1 MANREL
7 PELRS
12 RLRLDTTEAEAR
24 AKASARRI
32 IAAFDDPKAMEGLA
46 GRVDAFSTKADEFGS
61 KMTRNVTLP
70 VVAAGAAAFTMAKDF
85 NTSFTQMQT
94 LAGVTAGE
102 VDGLKSSV
110 MDLSGTTAQSPQELA
125 RALYFIRSAG
135 IEGADAMSVLEA
147 SAKGSAIG
155 LGETSGVA
163 DVVTSA
169 LNTYGSEN
177 LSAAQAVD
185 VLSSAV
191 AQGKGEA
198 ADFAPQLGNLLPIAQ
213 KLGVGFDQVAG
224 SVAFLTQTNGDV
236 ARSSTSVA
244 GVFQKLLAP
253 TEQGAKVLDSVGLS
267 AEKVRQYL
275 AENGLIATL
284 QMLNESLG
292 GNSDQ
297 LRKVFDDIEGFN
309 GVLGLLRNGGAD
321 ASKVIDE
328 VSNSAGYL
336 DGAFQKVNQT
346 DEFKFQQALADLQAT
361 AVEVGQ
367 DIIPLF
373 TDVASAIGGIVNGFT
388 SLPAPVQTGVI
399 TLAAMAAVLG
409 PVAKGAS
416 LAADGVGLL
425 IKVAKSESLV
435 NFRLGLAGLTQQ
447 GAGTANALGGLIA
460 TAAASPVAWGAAAV
474 GVGALVYAFT
484 QMESQAEQTEKAAKN
499 LQAAAESTGSSIED
513 VFRKQL
519 ARTLAGQENGGL
531 DQAGGNLDFVAAGVK
546 AASIG
551 ADELA
556 SALLGSQEQYDALVA
571 RAQAAADALKEGNPS
586 GYDTKQAA
594 QIEAAIEAFGR
605 WREQALQAGIEQAE
619 LTKIETALGIETSTT
634 TGAIDEQNGA
644 LGDNADALSEAADQ
658 ARALFD
664 ARQEVQSTAEGV
676 TAAEGDLADAHQ
688 ETADRERAAAE
699 ASRAVG
705 DARRAAAQADREA
718 AEAARAIG
726 VARTEG
732 ARAVRDA
739 DLAVTAAERDQA
751 IAIAATRLEQ
761 EGLTQ
766 ARKDAVRSL
775 EDLQRSNRG
784 DVLSEKEARLALK
797 EAQRDLRRAK
807 PSEREGAALRVER
820 AQLALENAIV
830 RAQDST
836 AELATRRAAGT
847 DGSPEVL
854 AQQDRITAAQRTEAE
869 AGQRLTAAQEAAADA
884 RVAAAD
890 RVRDAQDRLASA
902 QDRQREA
909 GERIVAARAAVV
921 EAHDAIT
928 AAAGREKEAAD
939 KVTTA
944 EGLHVEAQGEL
955 AGLLF
960 GNVGKIDVLVRKYS
974 EQANALDPNSP
985 LRKNLEA
992 YISDLQRALD
1002 LETVRQ
1008 TIGSGPGGGIPP
1020 TRDPDAGPRGDK
1032 SSFPG
1037 GKATPK
1043 LTVPNVAGR
1052 TAPRLTPAASGSAL
1066 PSIQVGPFYIDGN
1079 PDESALRQLE
1089 RIAERAVESG
1099 LRKVATR

>member
-110 MDLSGTTAQSPQELA
+110 MDLTGATAQSPQELA
-125 RALYFIRSAG
+125 RALYFVRSSG
-135 IEGADAMSVLEA
+135 LEGADAMETLEA

-155 LGETSGVA
+155 LGETAGIA
-163 DVVTSA
+163 DVATSA

-177 LSAAQAVD
+177 LSATQAVD
-185 VLSSAV
+185 MLAAAV

-244 GVFQKLLAP
+244 GVFQKLLSP

-388 SLPAPVQTGVI
+388 SLPAPVQTGVL
-399 TLAAMAAVLG
+399 TLAALAAVLG
-409 PVAKGAS
+409 PVAKGVS

-425 IKVAKSESLV
+425 IKVARSEALS
-435 NFRLGLAGLTQQ
+435 NFALGLGGVTAQSG
-447 GAGTANALGGLIA
+447 GAANALGGLVA

-484 QMESQAEQTEKAAKN
+484 QMESQAEQTQKAAEN
-499 LQAAAESTGSSIED
+499 LAASAEAAGITAEEQ
-513 VFRKQL
+513 FRREL
-519 ARTLAGQENGGL
+519 ARTLAGRETGGL
-531 DQAGGNLDFVAAGVK
+531 DQAGNVDSVARGIRAAKLDAEELGN
-546 AASIG
+546 
-551 ADELA
+551 
-556 SALLGSQEQYDALVA
+556 ALLGTQDQYDAMV
-571 RAQAAADALKEGNPS
+571 AQAKATADALRSTGN
-586 GYDTKQAA
+586 GTDAAQAA
-594 QIEAAIEAFGR
+594 QIEFAIEAFGR
-605 WREQALQAGIEQAE
+605 WRDQAVEAKLSTEELAEIE
-619 LTKIETALGIETSTT
+619 KALGIETSTT
-634 TGAIDEQNGA
+634 TGAIEGNTDA
-644 LGDNADALSEAADQ
+644 LGGNTDALSEAADQ

-664 ARQEVQSTAEGV
+664 ARQEVQSTAEDV

-751 IAIAATRLEQ
+751 IAIANTRLEQ

-766 ARKDAVRSL
+766 ARQDAVRSL

-820 AQLALENAIV
+820 AQLALESAIV

-836 AELATRRAAGT
+836 AELATRRAAGVE
-847 DGSPEVL
+847 GSPEVI
-854 AQQDRITAAQRTEAE
+854 AQQDRITAAQRAEEE

-928 AAAGREKEAAD
+928 EAAGREKEADD

-944 EGLHVEAQGEL
+944 EGLHVEAQGTL

-960 GNVGKIDVLVRKYS
+960 GNAGKIDVLVRKYS

-992 YISDLQRALD
+992 YIADLQRALD

-1020 TRDPDAGPRGDK
+1020 TRDPDRGAGPGR

-1043 LTVPNVAGR
+1043 LTVPNVTGRAG
-1052 TAPRLTPAASGSAL
+1052 PRLAPAASGSAL
-1066 PSIQVGPFYIDGN
+1066 PPIQVGPFYIDGN
-1079 PDESALRQLE
+1079 PDEGALRQLE